1 MKKLT
6 VILLSALLVSAF
18 LIACNK
24 NSPSSPQAEQATA
37 TPIGT
42 FTVTPTIT
50 ATSTITQTSTVT
62 PTVTLTATMDC
73 GIKFGS
79 NSNSSSG
86 SSGPNNLYAHKFTPN
101 AETSVTALS
110 IEMAAAGKYCI
121 GIYSDN
127 SGTPG
132 SMLAWTGVKTAASAG
147 WFTSSLS
154 TPYIL
159 TAGTDFWFV
168 FSADEW
174 VPGSTDAAYTSYSRY
189 VGGETT
195 IAAIETAGVMPS
207 GGTWTTF
214 ASYRHHLYASGCSY

>member
-24 NSPSSPQAEQATA
+24 KSPTTPQAEQATA

-50 ATSTITQTSTVT
+50 ATSTITRTSTVT
-62 PTVTLTATMDC
+62 ATVTMTATMVC

-79 NSNSSSG
+79 NSSNSNG

-110 IEMAAAGKYCI
+110 IELAAAGKYCI

-159 TAGTDFWFV
+159 TAGTSFWFV
-168 FSADEW
+168 FSANAW
-174 VPGSTDAAYTSYSRY
+174 VPGSTDAAYTSYNRY
-189 VGGETT
+189 VFGETD
-195 IAAIETAGVMPS
+195 IDAIETAGVMPS
-207 GGTWTTF
+207 GGTWVNTT
-214 ASYRHHLYASGCSY
+214 SYRNHLYASGCSY